1 MLARVPFLGR
11 LCTKLFCE
19 FLPAAAVS
27 LVGAALLNHYSRAP
41 SPTPPAAVTD
51 RATAEMLQ
59 MARDEHTR
67 IVVLMEKREAALE
80 AADRRQATERA
91 AIIAAQKAKAAQAK
105 AEQAK
110 AAALASAE
118 TAGKKTAPKPSA
130 ARPET
135 VAFVGAPLPLSAPPA
150 PPNVQVVSVPP
161 REDNVLVTKW
171 KETTAAVERIPG
183 WLRSTVEQVAD
194 RIASVPSPRLPRL
207 HIL

>member
-1 MLARVPFLGR
+1 MLAKIPFLGR
-11 LCTKLFCE
+11 LFTKLFCE

-41 SPTPPAAVTD
+41 SPTPPTAVTD
-51 RATAEMLQ
+51 TATAEMLQ

-80 AADRRQATERA
+80 AADRRQAAEQA
-91 AIIAAQKAKAAQAK
+91 AIAAAQKAKAAQAK
-105 AEQAK
+105 A
-110 AAALASAE
+110 AALASAAE
-118 TAGKKTAPKPSA
+118 TAAKKPAPKLPA
-130 ARPET
+130 AKPET
-135 VAFVGAPLPLSAPPA
+135 VAFIGAPLPLSAPAA
-150 PPNVQVVSVPP
+150 PPGVQIVTVRP
-161 REDNVLVTKW
+161 REDNVIVTKW